1 MIWRCGD
8 YTFDLNILNILR
20 ILNWVQSLPGDDLVG
35 HLGNI
40 LATSGHIDTLRV
52 RLREIV
58 LDTYSDRQGKL
69 VVERLNL
76 ADSVLALIDDIDCGV
91 GLCKP
96 LSLDVDSL
104 LRVRLAS

>member
-1 MIWRCGD
+1 
-8 YTFDLNILNILR
+8 
-20 ILNWVQSLPGDDLVG
+20 
-35 HLGNI
+35 
-40 LATSGHIDTLRV
+40 
-52 RLREIV
+52 

-76 ADSVLALIDDIDCGV
+76 ADSVLALVDDIDCGV